1 MILGALRRLAQAA
14 LTLAAAAV
22 LVWCLQEL
30 APVDPARAV
39 LIAQGITDPTA
50 GQVDR
55 LRGDL
60 GLDDPAYVRFV
71 RWAGGLIRGDLGTS
85 WSTGTAVSAELASRL
100 PATLRLGA
108 VALLLAALLA
118 VPAALVAARWRN
130 GPVDLGVRGLIF
142 AGAAV
147 PSFVIG
153 SVLLHIVV
161 LDWGIGTVL
170 ADGSWT
176 TALMPA
182 LPLAIGA
189 AAIWARVFRGSL
201 VAASSARTVDVAV
214 ARGAGQWRALLIHVV
229 PPATPALLT
238 AVGITVGGLL
248 AGAAVVETIFTWPG
262 LGRYLVEAV
271 VARDAPVVQALVLF
285 GVLAYVAT
293 SLVVDLIVL
302 VVRRQPEQAG

>member
-30 APVDPARAV
+30 SPADPARAV

-55 LRGDL
+55 LRSEL
-60 GLDDPAYVRFV
+60 GLDDPAYIRFV

-85 WSTGTAVSAELASRL
+85 WSTGTAVSAELAGRM

-108 VALLLAALLA
+108 VALILAAMLA
-118 VPAALVAARWRN
+118 VPAGLVAARWRN

-176 TALMPA
+176 SALLPA

-189 AAIWARVFRGSL
+189 AAVWARVFRGSL
-201 VAASSARTVDVAV
+201 VAASSTRTVDVAI
-214 ARGAGQWRALLIHVV
+214 ARGAGPWRSLLIHVV

-293 SLVVDLIVL
+293 SLIVDLVIM